1 MIYSGPKASVKSR
14 QKGAQM
20 EQFTPRAKRLI
31 RRPEVERRVGLRR
44 AAIYKAMAEGRF
56 PTPVKIGPRAVAW
69 VESDIDAWILERV
82 ADAGA

>member
-1 MIYSGPKASVKSR
+1 
-14 QKGAQM
+14 M
-20 EQFTPRAKRLI
+20 EQIQTRSQRLI

-56 PTPVKIGPRAVAW
+56 PAPVKIGPRAVAW
-69 VESDIDAWILERV
+69 IESDIDDWISARV